1 MTIAQLLEGFKSYFD
16 TFSKF
21 TISTLPL
28 FILLGLL
35 ASSGDIYLNSETFFT
50 WGILLFIFTNL
61 FLTPFVT
68 SFCIL
73 MVNDLRENRLKE
85 SIGYYIVSFQL
96 VLRVLLLTLING
108 LVIIGG
114 LLLFIFPGV
123 YLASRLLLSPY
134 FLILEGKGVLESLD
148 LSWQTTKTN
157 QRNYILYL
165 IYYWAALI
173 FVTFFTLSIISAF
186 AMSSEPETN
195 LFFTNSIANA
205 FLSYV
210 QLVLISYPLLFV
222 YKSSKTS

>member
-1 MTIAQLLEGFKSYFD
+1 MCIRDRVDAFNNRMNTIFKFYFVS
-16 TFSKF
+16 FIF
-21 TISTLPL
+21 INLISIY
-28 FILLGLL
+28 ILL
-35 ASSGDIYLNSETFFT
+35 SYYI
-50 WGILLFIFTNL
+50 NL
-61 FLTPFVT
+61 SKTRKYIT

-114 LLLFIFPGV
+114 LLLFIVPGI

-186 AMSSEPETN
+186 AISSEPETN

>member
-1 MTIAQLLEGFKSYFD
+1 
-16 TFSKF
+16 
-21 TISTLPL
+21 
-28 FILLGLL
+28 
-35 ASSGDIYLNSETFFT
+35 
-50 WGILLFIFTNL
+50 
-61 FLTPFVT
+61 
-68 SFCIL
+68 

-114 LLLFIFPGV
+114 LLLFIVPGI

-165 IYYWAALI
+165 ICYWAALI
-173 FVTFFTLSIISAF
+173 LVTFFTLSI
-186 AMSSEPETN
+186 
-195 LFFTNSIANA
+195 
-205 FLSYV
+205 LS
-210 QLVLISYPLLFV
+210 LIHI
-222 YKSSKTS
+222 